1 MRINGRRIHI
11 AGSATRER
19 PIELLQYAH
28 ALIEGLVDVLARRE
42 AQFVVDVV
50 NEPLAD
56 ENDPSSPS
64 IIFDWTVL
72 ATAWARLADGSAQPS
87 GPRGRLITIVATDK
101 TEAHVPDTRRNLWQA
116 LLEADAVDLR
126 FAEPGWTSGG
136 NRRVRQAQFG
146 DVLIVLS
153 GGEGVEHLA
162 RLYAQA
168 GKPVIP
174 LDLDLGSSS
183 DDGSGGAARLAKR
196 ARAEPSRFV
205 RLTDPGAG
213 GTLFANLSTRGGAR
227 PVEEVVAGVVR
238 LLEALAPPMAFY
250 VRLLDTNAEE
260 YQAVEDFFRR
270 VVDPVIAEF
279 DYQQMEMGRSSA
291 THAWMNEAIFD
302 NLHHAQLAIV
312 DLTGSRPNCYMEFG
326 YALGR
331 TLPVLITAQEG
342 TRVHFD
348 ARMIEYH
355 AWSSS
360 GDDEERRAGFREYW
374 GRNIERPPLVKPREI
389 L

>member
-11 AGSATRER
+11 AGSACRER
-19 PIELLQYAH
+19 PIDLLRYAH
-28 ALIEGLVDVLARRE
+28 VLIEGLVDALARRG

-50 NEPLAD
+50 REPLAN
-56 ENDPSSPS
+56 ESDPSSPS

-72 ATAWARLADGSAQPS
+72 ATAWARLADGSVQPR
-87 GPRGRLITIVATDK
+87 GPRGRLITVVATDK
-101 TEAHVPDTRRNLWQA
+101 TEDHVPETRRSLWRA
-116 LLEADAVDLR
+116 LRDADAVDLR

-136 NRRVRQAQFG
+136 NRRMRQAQFG
-146 DVLIVLS
+146 DVLILLS

-174 LDLDLGSSS
+174 LDPDLGSSS
-183 DDGSGGAARLAKR
+183 NDGSGGAARLAKR

-213 GTLFANLSTRGGAR
+213 GTLFTNLSTRGGAR

-238 LLEALAPPMAFY
+238 LLEALTPPTAFY

-270 VVDPVIAEF
+270 VVDPVVVEF

-312 DLTGSRPNCYMEFG
+312 DLTGSRPNCYMELG
-326 YALGR
+326 YAFGR
-331 TLPVLITAQEG
+331 GLPVLITAQEG

-348 ARMIEYH
+348 AQMTEYY

-374 GRNIERPPLVKPREI
+374 QRNIERPPLVKPREV